1 MHLLVLL
8 QSIFRTS
15 PPYFKSSR
23 SVLTVFKHMENN
35 PPDLRSD
42 QQWIIT
48 SLLLLVNVQV
58 DVFVPPTVSPGN
70 YKGQVTVQS
79 SSGDYLQ
86 EISLPFSVQVW
97 SATLPSMSEYATEFG
112 FDIHG
117 AMKAQFGKDVYNTTM
132 YRNLT
137 KLYLDAALM
146 HKV

>member
-1 MHLLVLL
+1 
-8 QSIFRTS
+8 
-15 PPYFKSSR
+15 
-23 SVLTVFKHMENN
+23 MEKN
-35 PPDLRSD
+35 PLISDLARKAV
-42 QQWIIT
+42 QQWTNT

-58 DVFVPPTVSPGN
+58 DVFVPPTITPGN

-79 SSGDYLQ
+79 SSGGYLQ
-86 EISLPFSVQVW
+86 ETSLPFSVQVW
-97 SATLPSMSEYATEFG
+97 SATLPSTSEYATEFG
-112 FDIHG
+112 FNIRG